1 MGKPISF
8 EGRTIE
14 VPDDATD
21 AEVATILSSY
31 PRQGFETL
39 PGGAAIVQP
48 RQPARPLRGA
58 TGTELA
64 TDIAGATALGTVGG
78 LVTPQ
83 ILQAGGTALKGSGM
97 PYLQSLG
104 GGLSYLGTLAAAA
117 GPAARAAAGAF
128 SGFGSESL
136 GKTAEAAGAGPVTAE
151 VARFVGGGV
160 TPEFA
165 KAAALLTTNI
175 MSRMLPGDINS
186 AALRTLSAQIAAKL
200 RDASGR
206 ELSDEQK
213 AYTARLVADLH
224 GSQKPGVA
232 LGGIGGEM
240 ETGAQGVLRAGERQ
254 AENVAF
260 GGELAA
266 QRVTESA
273 TQTAARIAKEAEKRS
288 VALYAHSQRA
298 LNESRDAAAAEIAA
312 AEKGQVPYG
321 QATQYL
327 TTLRDDAINAAKGTR
342 LTIGEDRPTTAIG
355 LDLRNAAVK
364 RESDFRTA
372 ASDKFKATEAVV
384 NEGVEKL
391 EKAGITI
398 DKNPAYK
405 KLVAELQAELAPGKN
420 NADVAAGYRKILDQ
434 ITGKETK
441 QLGVLE
447 QAQQELAGGVAAAPK
462 PISYNAIDQ
471 TRRLLG
477 ESFGNPRVTGYENI
491 DKLARQDVY
500 RKLRDL
506 QVKFGGDKVDD
517 LLSNY
522 ADSRP
527 ELAQFGSAAGK
538 KMTGMDRGA
547 LEQFA
552 TDPSNMPAYFFK
564 TPTSFQNLVDLVG
577 DKKLAVSSALDYA
590 TNALTGKETS
600 SAVRAWMTK
609 NREFLNAV
617 PEVKLAV
624 SKHETALAAAEKT
637 AASIDYGVRD
647 LTSRQAKLGQGA
659 QTYAKG
665 LETGGELQRNVL
677 AAEAQGVTTA
687 AATENKNLLS
697 QAARDAEDLISKAK
711 LESGKISTDSIAA
724 ADKIWN
730 RKSVSKELNARE
742 LIESGDATQWALV
755 APIIERSPAAKGAMY
770 DAVRQVLADGPV
782 SAQRF
787 NEVIAAP
794 MIKFGMLGATEAEA
808 LAKQLAV
815 LEARRLP
822 PAQELGFKTR
832 IILEAIGGYSSTLGT
847 RGARTGAG
855 FVLGGEDYIPGSNSP
870 TQRNQNR
877 LGAQ

>member
-1 MGKPISF
+1 MDYKSLADQI
-8 EGRTIE
+8 EGSAAPAINYG
-14 VPDDATD
+14 AL
-21 AEVATILSSY
+21 AEEINASKFGST
-31 PRQGFETL
+31 
-39 PGGAAIVQP
+39 PGGAATLPLKPQP
-48 RQPARPLRGA
+48 QRLRRPASEA
-58 TGTELA
+58 A
-64 TDIAGATALGTVGG
+64 TDLAGATALGAVGG
-78 LVTPQ
+78 LAAPQ
-83 ILQAGGTALKGSGM
+83 ILQTVGGALKGSGI
-97 PYLQSLG
+97 PQGRALG
-104 GGLSYLGTLAAAA
+104 SGISYVGTLAGTA
-117 GPAARAAAGAF
+117 GPAARTAAGAL
-128 SGFGSESL
+128 SGLGSESA
-136 GKTAEAAGAGPVTAE
+136 GQTAEAFGAGPVTAE
-151 VARFVGGGV
+151 VARFVGGGI
-160 TPEFA
+160 TPEFT
-165 KAAALLTTNI
+165 KAAALFASNV
-175 MSRMLPGDINS
+175 MSRILPGNINS
-186 AALRTLSAQIAAKL
+186 AALRTLSAKVASNL
-200 RDASGR
+200 RDANGR

-213 AYTARLVADLH
+213 AYTTRLIADLH
-224 GSQKPGVA
+224 GSQKPGLA

-254 AENVAF
+254 ADNVAF

-273 TQTAARIAKEAEKRS
+273 AQAATRVAKEAEKRS
-288 VALYAHSQRA
+288 VALYANSQRA
-298 LNESRDAAAAEIAA
+298 LNESRDAAAAELAA
-312 AEKGQVPYG
+312 AEKGQVSFG

-355 LDLRNAAVK
+355 QDLRNAAVK
-364 RESDFRTA
+364 REGDFRTA

-398 DKNPAYK
+398 NKNPAYK
-405 KLVAELQAELAPGKN
+405 QLVKELKAELVPGKN
-420 NADVAAGYRKILDQ
+420 SPDTAAGYKKILDQ
-434 ITGKETK
+434 ITVKVEEG
-441 QLGVLE
+441 
-447 QAQQELAGGVAAAPK
+447 APAVS
-462 PISYNAIDQ
+462 PSYNAIDQ
-471 TRRLLG
+471 ARKLLG
-477 ESFGNPRVTGYENI
+477 ESFGNAPVEGYKNI

-538 KMTGMDRGA
+538 KMTGMDRGS

-552 TDPSNMPAYFFK
+552 TDPANMPAYFFK

-577 DKKLAVSSALDYA
+577 DKKLAVNSALDYA

-609 NREFLNAV
+609 NREFLDAV

-624 SKHETALAAAEKT
+624 SKHETALSAAEKT
-637 AASIDYGVRD
+637 AASIDYKVKD
-647 LTSRQAKLGQGA
+647 LTSRQAKLGQSA
-659 QTYAKG
+659 QTRAKG
-665 LETGGELQRNVL
+665 LETGGELQMNAL
-677 AAEAQGVTTA
+677 ATEAKDVTTT

-711 LESGKISTDSIAA
+711 LASGKISSESIAA

-730 RKSVSKELNARE
+730 RKSVSQELNARQ

-770 DAVRQVLADGPV
+770 DAVRQVLADSPV
-782 SAQRF
+782 SVQQF
-787 NEVIAAP
+787 KEVIAAP
-794 MIKFGMLGATEAEA
+794 MVKFGMLGATEAA
-808 LAKQLAV
+808 GLAKQLAV
-815 LEARRLP
+815 LEARHLP
-822 PAQELGFKTR
+822 PAQELGLKRR

-847 RGARTGAG
+847 RGVRTGAG
-855 FVLGGEDYIPGSNSP
+855 FVLGGEDYIPDSNSP
-870 TQRNQNR
+870 TRQNQNSLR
-877 LGAQ
+877 QSP

>member
-1 MGKPISF
+1 MAEDLNALWEATPTKPTEDLQSLWDS
-8 EGRTIE
+8 T
-14 VPDDATD
+14 
-21 AEVATILSSY
+21 
-31 PRQGFETL
+31 

-48 RQPARPLRGA
+48 RQPPRPLRGA

-97 PYLQSLG
+97 PLLQSLG

-117 GPAARAAAGAF
+117 GPAARSAAGAF
-128 SGFGSESL
+128 SGFGSESV

-224 GSQKPGVA
+224 GSQKPGLA

-254 AENVAF
+254 AEKVAF
-260 GGELAA
+260 GGKLAA

-273 TQTAARIAKEAEKRS
+273 AQTAARVAKEAEKRS
-288 VALYAHSQRA
+288 AALYANSQRA
-298 LNESRDAAAAEIAA
+298 LNESRDAAAAELAA

-321 QATQYL
+321 QATQYM

-364 RESDFRTA
+364 REGDFRTA
-372 ASDKFKATEAVV
+372 ASDKFKATEAAV
-384 NEGVEKL
+384 NEGVAKL
-391 EKAGITI
+391 ENAGITI

-405 KLVAELQAELAPGKN
+405 KLVAELEAELAPGKN
-420 NADVAAGYRKILDQ
+420 SPDVAAGYKKILDQ
-434 ITGKETK
+434 ITVKVKE
-441 QLGVLE
+441 GEPAVS
-447 QAQQELAGGVAAAPK
+447 P
-462 PISYNAIDQ
+462 SYNAIDQ
-471 TRRLLG
+471 ARRLLG
-477 ESFGNPRVTGYENI
+477 ESFGNVPVEGYKNI
-491 DKLARQDVY
+491 DKIARQNMY

-552 TDPSNMPAYFFK
+552 TDPANMPAYFFK

-637 AASIDYGVRD
+637 AASIDYGIKD
-647 LTSRQAKLGQGA
+647 LTSRQAKLGQRA
-659 QTYAKG
+659 QTRAKG

-677 AAEAQGVTTA
+677 AAEAKGVTEA
-687 AATENKNLLS
+687 AATENKNMLT
-697 QAARDAEDLISKAK
+697 QAAKDAEKIIGKTE
-711 LESGKISTDSIAA
+711 LESGRISSESKAA

-730 RKSVSKELNARE
+730 RKSVSQELNARQ
-742 LIESGDATQWALV
+742 LIESGDATRWALV

-782 SAQRF
+782 SVQQF
-787 NEVIAAP
+787 KEVIAAP
-794 MIKFGMLGATEAEA
+794 MVKFGMLGAAQAEE

-815 LEARRLP
+815 LEARHLP
-822 PAQELGFKTR
+822 PAQELGLKTR
-832 IILEAIGGYSSTLGT
+832 IILEAISGYSSTLGT

-855 FVLGGEDYIPGSNSP
+855 FVLGGEDYIPDSNSP
-870 TQRNQNR
+870 TRRNQNLLR
-877 LGAQ
+877 QSP

>member
-48 RQPARPLRGA
+48 RQPPRPLRGA

-83 ILQAGGTALKGSGM
+83 ILQTVGGALKGSGM
-97 PYLQSLG
+97 GPVQSLG

-128 SGFGSESL
+128 SGFGSESV
-136 GKTAEAAGAGPVTAE
+136 GKTAEAAGAGPFTAE
-151 VARFVGGGV
+151 VARFVGGGI

-165 KAAALLTTNI
+165 KAATLLTTNI

-224 GSQKPGVA
+224 GSQKPGQA

-254 AENVAF
+254 ADNVAF
-260 GGELAA
+260 GAERAA
-266 QRVTESA
+266 QDVTE
-273 TQTAARIAKEAEKRS
+273 TAAQAATRVAKEAEKRS
-288 VALYAHSQRA
+288 AALHGNAQRA

-312 AEKGQVPYG
+312 AEKGQVPYEK
-321 QATQYL
+321 ATQYL
-327 TTLRDDAINAAKGTR
+327 TTLKDDAVAAAKGTR

-364 RESDFRTA
+364 REGDFRTA

-384 NEGVEKL
+384 NEGVAKL

-405 KLVAELQAELAPGKN
+405 NLVAELQAQLAPGKN
-420 NADVAAGYRKILDQ
+420 SPDTAAGYKKILDQ
-434 ITGKETK
+434 ITVKVEEGSPA
-441 QLGVLE
+441 VS
-447 QAQQELAGGVAAAPK
+447 P
-462 PISYNAIDQ
+462 SYNAIDQ
-471 TRRLLG
+471 ARKLLG
-477 ESFGNPRVTGYENI
+477 ESFGNAPVEGYKNI

-637 AASIDYGVRD
+637 AASIDYRVKD
-647 LTSRQAKLGQGA
+647 LNSRQAKLGQGA
-659 QTYAKG
+659 QTRAKG
-665 LETGGELQRNVL
+665 LETGGELQMNAL
-677 AAEAQGVTTA
+677 AAEAKGVTTA
-687 AATENKNLLS
+687 AATES
-697 QAARDAEDLISKAK
+697 QNMLTKAARDAEDLISKAK
-711 LESGKISTDSIAA
+711 LESGKISSESIAA

-730 RKSVSKELNARE
+730 RKSVSQELNARQ

-770 DAVRQVLADGPV
+770 DAVRQVLADSPV
-782 SAQRF
+782 SVQQF
-787 NEVIAAP
+787 KEVIAAP
-794 MIKFGMLGATEAEA
+794 MVKFGMLGATEAEG

-815 LEARRLP
+815 LEARHLP
-822 PAQELGFKTR
+822 PAQELGLKRR

-847 RGARTGAG
+847 RGVRTGAG

-870 TQRNQNR
+870 TQRNQNSLR
-877 LGAQ
+877 QSP

>member
-31 PRQGFETL
+31 PKQEFGST
-39 PGGAAIVQP
+39 PGGAATLPLKPQTQML
-48 RQPARPLRGA
+48 RRPASEA
-58 TGTELA
+58 A
-64 TDIAGATALGTVGG
+64 TDLAGATALGAVGG
-78 LVTPQ
+78 LAAPQ
-83 ILQAGGTALKGSGM
+83 ILQTVGGALKGSGI
-97 PYLQSLG
+97 PQGRALG
-104 GGLSYLGTLAAAA
+104 SGISYVGTLAGTA
-117 GPAARAAAGAF
+117 GPAARTAAGAL
-128 SGFGSESL
+128 SGLGSESA
-136 GKTAEAAGAGPVTAE
+136 GQTAEAFGAGPVTAE
-151 VARFVGGGV
+151 AARIVGGGI

-165 KAAALLTTNI
+165 KFAALVTTSI

-186 AALRTLSAQIAAKL
+186 AAFRALSAKVAAKL
-200 RDASGR
+200 RDASGQ

-213 AYTARLVADLH
+213 AYTARLIADLH
-224 GSQKPGVA
+224 GSQKPGLA

-254 AENVAF
+254 ADNVAF

-273 TQTAARIAKEAEKRS
+273 AQTAARVAKEAEKRS
-288 VALYAHSQRA
+288 AALYANSQRA

-577 DKKLAVSSALDYA
+577 DKKLAVNSALDYA

-659 QTYAKG
+659 QTRAKG

-677 AAEAQGVTTA
+677 AAEAKGVTTA

-730 RKSVSKELNARE
+730 RKSVSQELNARQ

-770 DAVRQVLADGPV
+770 DAVRQVLADSPV
-782 SAQRF
+782 SVQQF
-787 NEVIAAP
+787 KEVIAAP
-794 MIKFGMLGATEAEA
+794 MVKFGMLGATEAEA

-822 PAQELGFKTR
+822 PAQELGLKRR

-855 FVLGGEDYIPGSNSP
+855 FVLGGEDYIPDSNSP
-870 TQRNQNR
+870 TRRNQNSLR
-877 LGAQ
+877 QPP

>member
-1 MGKPISF
+1 MDYKSLADQI
-8 EGRTIE
+8 EGSAAPL
-14 VPDDATD
+14 VDYGAL
-21 AEVATILSSY
+21 AEEINSSKF
-31 PRQGFETL
+31 GSTL
-39 PGGAAIVQP
+39 GGAATLPSRPQTQML
-48 RQPARPLRGA
+48 RRPASEA
-58 TGTELA
+58 A
-64 TDIAGATALGTVGG
+64 TDLAGATALGAVGG
-78 LVTPQ
+78 LAAPQ
-83 ILQAGGTALKGSGM
+83 ILQTVGGALKGSGI
-97 PYLQSLG
+97 PQGRALG
-104 GGLSYLGTLAAAA
+104 SGISYVGTLAGTA
-117 GPAARAAAGAF
+117 GPAARTAAGAL
-128 SGFGSESL
+128 SGLGSESA
-136 GKTAEAAGAGPVTAE
+136 GQTAEAFGAGPVTAE
-151 VARFVGGGV
+151 AARIVGGGI

-165 KAAALLTTNI
+165 KFAALVTTSI

-186 AALRTLSAQIAAKL
+186 AAFRALSAKVAAKL
-200 RDASGR
+200 RDASGQ

-254 AENVAF
+254 AEKVAF

-273 TQTAARIAKEAEKRS
+273 AQTAARVAKEAEKRS
-288 VALYAHSQRA
+288 AALYANSQRA

-600 SAVRAWMTK
+600 SAVRAWMNK
-609 NREFLNAV
+609 NPGFLNAV

-730 RKSVSKELNARE
+730 RKSVSQELNARQ

-770 DAVRQVLADGPV
+770 DAVRQVLADSPV
-782 SAQRF
+782 SVQQF
-787 NEVIAAP
+787 KEVIAAP
-794 MIKFGMLGATEAEA
+794 MVKFGMLGATEAEA

-822 PAQELGFKTR
+822 PAQELGLKRR

-870 TQRNQNR
+870 TRRNQNSLR
-877 LGAQ
+877 QSQ

>member
-1 MGKPISF
+1 MDYKSLADQI
-8 EGRTIE
+8 EGSAAPL
-14 VPDDATD
+14 VDYGAL
-21 AEVATILSSY
+21 AEEINSSKF
-31 PRQGFETL
+31 GSTL
-39 PGGAAIVQP
+39 GGAATLPSRPQTQML
-48 RQPARPLRGA
+48 RRPASEA
-58 TGTELA
+58 A
-64 TDIAGATALGTVGG
+64 TDLAGATALGAVGG
-78 LVTPQ
+78 LAAPQ
-83 ILQAGGTALKGSGM
+83 ILQTVGGALKGSGI
-97 PYLQSLG
+97 PQGRALG
-104 GGLSYLGTLAAAA
+104 SGISYVGTLAGTA
-117 GPAARAAAGAF
+117 GPAARTAAGAL
-128 SGFGSESL
+128 SGLGSESA
-136 GKTAEAAGAGPVTAE
+136 GQTAEAFGAGPVTAE
-151 VARFVGGGV
+151 AARIVGGGI

-165 KAAALLTTNI
+165 KFAALVTTSI

-186 AALRTLSAQIAAKL
+186 AAFRALSAKVAAKL
-200 RDASGR
+200 RDASGQ

-260 GGELAA
+260 GGKLAA

-273 TQTAARIAKEAEKRS
+273 AQTAARIAKEAEKRS
-288 VALYAHSQRA
+288 AALYAHSQRA

-327 TTLRDDAINAAKGTR
+327 TTLRDDVINAAKGTR

-364 RESDFRTA
+364 QKDDFQTA

-384 NEGVEKL
+384 NKGVAKL
-391 EKAGITI
+391 ENAGITI

-405 KLVAELQAELAPGKN
+405 KLVAELEAELAPGKN
-420 NADVAAGYRKILDQ
+420 SPDVAAGYKKILDQ
-434 ITGKETK
+434 ITVKVKKGEPA
-441 QLGVLE
+441 VS
-447 QAQQELAGGVAAAPK
+447 P
-462 PISYNAIDQ
+462 SYNAIDQ
-471 TRRLLG
+471 ARRLLG
-477 ESFGNPRVTGYENI
+477 ESFGSVPVEGYKNI
-491 DKLARQDVY
+491 DKIARQNMY
-500 RKLRDL
+500 GKLRDL

-517 LLSNY
+517 LLSSY

-552 TDPSNMPAYFFK
+552 TDPENLPAYFFK

-577 DKKLAVSSALDYA
+577 DRKLAVSSALDYA

-609 NREFLNAV
+609 NPGFLNAV

-637 AASIDYGVRD
+637 AASIDYGIRD
-647 LTSRQAKLGQGA
+647 LTSRQAKLGQSK

-665 LETGGELQRNVL
+665 LETGGELQMNAL
-677 AAEAQGVTTA
+677 AAEAKGVTKV
-687 AATENKNLLS
+687 AATESKNMLT
-697 QAARDAEDLISKAK
+697 QASKDAEKLIDKAN
-711 LESGKISTDSIAA
+711 LESGKISSESIAA

-794 MIKFGMLGATEAEA
+794 MIKFGMLGATEAKA

-870 TQRNQNR
+870 TRRNQNSLR
-877 LGAQ
+877 QSQ

>member
-83 ILQAGGTALKGSGM
+83 ILQAGGTALKGSGIS
-97 PYLQSLG
+97 YLQLLG

-273 TQTAARIAKEAEKRS
+273 AQTAARIAKEAEKRS
-288 VALYAHSQRA
+288 AALYANSQRA
-298 LNESRDAAAAEIAA
+298 LNESRDAAAAEIAL
-312 AEKGQVPYG
+312 AEKGQIPYG
-321 QATQYL
+321 QASQYL
-327 TTLRDDAINAAKGTR
+327 TTLRDDVINAAKGTR
-342 LTIGEDRPTTAIG
+342 LTIGEDRPATTIG
-355 LDLRNAAVK
+355 KNLRDVAVK
-364 RESDFRTA
+364 QKDDFQTA

-384 NEGVEKL
+384 NKGVAKL
-391 EKAGITI
+391 ENAGITI

-405 KLVAELQAELAPGKN
+405 KLVAELEAELAPGKN
-420 NADVAAGYRKILDQ
+420 SPDVAAGYKKILDQ
-434 ITGKETK
+434 ITVKVKKGEPA
-441 QLGVLE
+441 VS
-447 QAQQELAGGVAAAPK
+447 P
-462 PISYNAIDQ
+462 SYNAIDQ
-471 TRRLLG
+471 ARRLLG
-477 ESFGNPRVTGYENI
+477 ESFGNVPVEGYKNI
-491 DKLARQDVY
+491 DKIARQNMY
-500 RKLRDL
+500 GKLRDL

-552 TDPSNMPAYFFK
+552 TDPENLPAYFFK

-577 DKKLAVSSALDYA
+577 DRKLAVSSALDYA

-609 NREFLNAV
+609 NPGFLNAV

-637 AASIDYGVRD
+637 AASIDYGVKD
-647 LTSRQAKLGQGA
+647 LTSRQAKLGQSK

-665 LETGGELQRNVL
+665 LETGGELQMNAL
-677 AAEAQGVTTA
+677 AAEAKGVTKV
-687 AATENKNLLS
+687 AATESKNMLT
-697 QAARDAEDLISKAK
+697 QASKDAEKLIDKAN
-711 LESGKISTDSIAA
+711 LESGKISSESIAA

-794 MIKFGMLGATEAEA
+794 MIKFGMLGATEATA

-815 LEARRLP
+815 LEARHLP

-847 RGARTGAG
+847 RGVRTGAG
-855 FVLGGEDYIPGSNSP
+855 FVLGGEDYIPDSNSP
-870 TQRNQNR
+870 TRRNQNSLR
-877 LGAQ
+877 QSP